1 MINKEL
7 QKRILSS
14 IVLIPLSLFFII
26 KGSFLFTFFI
36 IIIFLVT
43 SYEWFLMSKN
53 KSYHY
58 IGYLFLIFSFY
69 TVYSLRNDFGD
80 EGENLVFFLFI
91 LLICISTDVG
101 GYLFGKI
108 FKGPK
113 LIKISPNKT
122 YSGMLGGYLCSFIII
137 FLLFEYSEKLFATNT
152 KLLPKVYLHIIIIST
167 ASQIGDII
175 ISYFKRLS
183 KIKDTGK
190 IIPGHGGIL
199 DRIDGMIFAFPFAYI
214 IYLTNILET

>member
-1 MINKEL
+1 MEKEL
-7 QKRILSS
+7 QKRIFSS
-14 IVLIPLSLFFII
+14 IILIPLSLFFII
-26 KGSFLFTFFI
+26 KGSFLFTFFM

-43 SYEWFLMSKN
+43 SYEWFMMSKN
-53 KSYHY
+53 KKYHY
-58 IGYLFLIFSFY
+58 IGYFFLTFSFY
-69 TVYSLRNDFGD
+69 TVYSFRNNFGN
-80 EGENLVFFLFI
+80 EGESLVFFLYI
-91 LLICISTDVG
+91 LLICISTDIG

-122 YSGMLGGYLCSFIII
+122 YSGMLGGYLFSFIII
-137 FLLFEYSEKLFATNT
+137 FFLFEYAELLFNTNT
-152 KLLPKVYLHIIIIST
+152 KWLPKVYYHIIFIST

-190 IIPGHGGIL
+190 LIPGHGGIL
-199 DRIDGMIFAFPFAYI
+199 DRVDGMIFAFPFFYI
-214 IYLTNILET
+214 FNQIINLK

>member
-1 MINKEL
+1 MEKEF

-14 IVLIPLSLFFII
+14 IILIPLSLFFII
-26 KGSFLFTFFI
+26 EGSFLFTFFI
-36 IIIFLVT
+36 ITVFFVT
-43 SYEWFLMSKN
+43 SYEWFMMSKN

-58 IGYLFLIFSFY
+58 AGYFFLIFSFY
-69 TVYSLRNDFGD
+69 TVYSIRNKFGD
-80 EGENLVFFLFI
+80 EGENLIFFLFI
-91 LLICISTDVG
+91 LLICISTDIG

-113 LIKISPNKT
+113 LIKVSPNKT
-122 YSGMLGGYLCSFIII
+122 YSGMLGGYLCSLVMI
-137 FLLFEYSEKLFATNT
+137 FLFFEYSEILFDTNT
-152 KLLPKVYLHIIIIST
+152 KLVPKVYFHIIIIST
-167 ASQIGDII
+167 VSQFGDIL

-199 DRIDGMIFAFPFAYI
+199 DRIDGMIFAFPFTYI
-214 IYLTNILET
+214 VYSLNILTN

>member
-1 MINKEL
+1 MKNEIL
-7 QKRILSS
+7 KRVLSS
-14 IVLIPLSLFFII
+14 IILFIVTLYCII
-26 KGSFLFTFFI
+26 KGSYIFVILI
-36 IIIFLVT
+36 ILIFLI
-43 SYEWFLMSKN
+43 SSFEWFKMIKN
-53 KSYHY
+53 KKYFFLGILY
-58 IGYLFLIFSFY
+58 LIFSLFC
-69 TVYSLRNDFGD
+69 VFQLRFNFTSDAM
-80 EGENLVFFLFI
+80 LF
-91 LLICISTDVG
+91 LLITNICILTDIG
-101 GYLFGKI
+101 GFIFGKI
-108 FKGPK
+108 LKGPK
-113 LIKISPNKT
+113 LTKYSPNKT